1 MGTGVAPLR
10 AMVQERVNRKSLSG
24 VALLQGARVESELL
38 LRDEFNANVE
48 QGLDYRPV
56 LSQPTGQWMAR
67 TGRVQRHL
75 DDLDMRARFRVCG
88 SKAMVGDV
96 TERLL
101 QRGALPEQ
109 IDGEGY

>member
-1 MGTGVAPLR
+1 
-10 AMVQERVNRKSLSG
+10 
-24 VALLQGARVESELL
+24 
-38 LRDEFNANVE
+38 
-48 QGLDYRPV
+48 
-56 LSQPTGQWMAR
+56 MAR

-101 QRGALPEQ
+101 QRGALREQ